1 MRERTKFTR
10 SLFDRLPNLK
20 FIATTGTRNRGIDV
34 EYAQEKG
41 ISVSGTGSGGN
52 STVEHIWALIMAVA
66 RDIVK
71 EHNNIRNRNPQWQT
85 SVAVG
90 LQNKTLGLIGLGRLG
105 SEIAKIAKVFGMRTI
120 GWSPHLTSE
129 RAATAGVE
137 FIASKEELLKES
149 DIISIHM
156 VLSEST
162 KGLIGPDDFKRMKP
176 SALLINTSRGPLVNE
191 EALIEALRSGKIASA
206 GLDVF
211 DQEPLPL
218 DHPLRRQENV
228 TLSPHNGYVSD
239 TNYETFWGET
249 VENIRAYLDGKPQR
263 LL

>member
-1 MRERTKFTR
+1 MCH
-10 SLFDRLPNLK
+10 
-20 FIATTGTRNRGIDV
+20 AGIDV
-34 EYAQEKG
+34 EYAKEKG
-41 ISVSGTGSGGN
+41 IPVSGTGSGGN
-52 STVEHIWALIMAVA
+52 ATIEHIWALIMAVA

-71 EHNNIRNRNPQWQT
+71 EHNNVRSSRPQWQN
-85 SVAVG
+85 SVPVG
-90 LQNKTLGLIGLGRLG
+90 LQGKTLGLIGLGRLG
-105 SEIAKIAKVFGMRTI
+105 SETARIAKVFGMRTI

-137 FIASKEELLKES
+137 FIASKEELLKQS
-149 DIISIHM
+149 DIVSIHM

-162 KGLIGPDDFKRMKP
+162 KELIGPDDFKLMKP
-176 SALLINTSRGPLVNE
+176 SVLFINTSRGPLVDE

-228 TLSPHNGYVSD
+228 TLSPHNAYVND
-239 TNYETFWGET
+239 TNYE
-249 VENIRAYLDGKPQR
+249 
-263 LL
+263 